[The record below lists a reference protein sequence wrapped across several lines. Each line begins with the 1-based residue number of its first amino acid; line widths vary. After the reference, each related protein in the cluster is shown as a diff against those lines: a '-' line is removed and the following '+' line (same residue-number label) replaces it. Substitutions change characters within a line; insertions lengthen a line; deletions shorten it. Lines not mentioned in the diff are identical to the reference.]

1 MKVTDNGILLFF
13 LEFVYVLFCFC
24 YFDDYFLIDHC
35 GDFRK
40 EIIDMFHVVCGVEKW
55 FCSSQFLWLPPFIIN
70 LFFNMLKAEK
80 SMLPGF

>member
-40 EIIDMFHVVCGVEKW
+40 EIIDMFHVGKH
-55 FCSSQFLWLPPFIIN
+55 SIN
-70 LFFNMLKAEK
+70 YRY
-80 SMLPGF
+80 